1 MKDNPTI
8 DNDLQKAIDDI
19 TKNTNED
26 PVFGDSVAAPEETAP
41 MPPVPM
47 PPAPKPAASFPEVGM
62 PPAPKPPKAPTFR
75 PAPAPRPAAAPMPP
89 APQAPQV
96 AEATYEEV
104 ESTEY
109 APAQGELRDVR
120 EAVLR
125 DLAPM
130 VDKINIDPSK
140 KFDIYKNIHEELHDD
155 SVIASAY
162 EVSREIADDDERDHA
177 DDLKKNKNQPE
188 AVFQI

>member
-26 PVFGDSVAAPEETAP
+26 PVFGDSIAAPEETAP

-89 APQAPQV
+89 APRAPQV

-109 APAQGELRDVR
+109 TPAQGELRDVR

-130 VDKINIDPSK
+130 VDKIDIDPSK

-162 EVSREIADDDERDHA
+162 EVSREIADDDERA
-177 DDLKKNKNQPE
+177 DALLYLYDSLK
-188 AVFQI
+188 